1 MMEKNN
7 NKNAKTRCSAV
18 LFEKANETSVDA
30 DDSTFTDFV
39 RFNKNVSPMKK
50 HMKLARELNG

>member
-1 MMEKNN
+1 MFLLA
-7 NKNAKTRCSAV
+7 AKEV
-18 LFEKANETSVDA
+18 LRGTSVPCA
-30 DDSTFTDFV
+30 IRTYSTFTDFV

>member
-1 MMEKNN
+1 MNFVADVDLAISLSHKSRREIRK
-7 NKNAKTRCSAV
+7 
-18 LFEKANETSVDA
+18 NETEQTN
-30 DDSTFTDFV
+30 STFTDFV